1 MNVDIT
7 VDTAKLQ
14 KSVDASFNTTA
25 ESIKAQLDDA
35 FRSGIDTPDLVY
47 KVFGLLMQYRH
58 LSGKNYK
65 ITFEEDSII

>member
-14 KSVDASFNTTA
+14 KSVETNFNTTA

-47 KVFGLLMQYRH
+47 HVFGLLMQYRH